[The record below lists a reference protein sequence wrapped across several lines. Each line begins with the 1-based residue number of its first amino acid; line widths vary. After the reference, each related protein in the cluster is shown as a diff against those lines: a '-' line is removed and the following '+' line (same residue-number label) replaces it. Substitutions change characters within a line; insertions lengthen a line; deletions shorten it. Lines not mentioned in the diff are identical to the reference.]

1 MCFSARDHTKDL
13 NQRFLFLG
21 GFNESTILGND
32 GRYLENLTSFLEPVI
47 TSSVRS
53 RFVRCWHAIEDGWAA
68 STFHGNCDDKGPTVT
83 IIQVGSFIFGGY
95 SDVTWKSYVEG
106 EYMY

>member
-1 MCFSARDHTKDL
+1 MNA
-13 NQRFLFLG
+13 
-21 GFNESTILGND
+21 STILDND
-32 GRYLENLTSFLEPVI
+32 SRYLENLASFLEPVI
-47 TSSVRS
+47 TSSVLS

-95 SDVTWKSYVEG
+95 SDVSWKDDG
-106 EYMY
+106 KYMYQEN